1 MGVKNSSLRISD
13 NDYVAIEFDWAF
25 PGEELKRR
33 KIYFIP
39 SRVDD
44 MINNKMF
51 IGIDCYYE
59 NLLWNVQN
67 KIQEENY

>member
-25 PGEELKRR
+25 SGRNLEE

-51 IGIDCYYE
+51 RY
-59 NLLWNVQN
+59 
-67 KIQEENY
+67 